1 MYIMSLFSLAKQSKH
16 ILGQSSRMFSMS
28 RSCFDTKTNVHMKE
42 SVMYNYSIYLN
53 FGHLMPGVEN
63 KQIAEV
69 TVKIVDDD
77 DDVIKIDNKV
87 IQRIST
93 NSSDTMFNNIK
104 EAPVTHY
111 TYN

>member
-1 MYIMSLFSLAKQSKH
+1 MSLFSFVKQSKH
-16 ILGQSSRMFSMS
+16 IWGQSSRMFSTCK
-28 RSCFDTKTNVHMKE
+28 SCVDTKTNVSMKE

-77 DDVIKIDNKV
+77 VIKIDNKV
-87 IQRIST
+87 IQSIS
-93 NSSDTMFNNIK
+93 NNGSDVMFKNIK

>member
-1 MYIMSLFSLAKQSKH
+1 MYIMSLFSIAKQSKY
-16 ILGQSSRMFSMS
+16 ILGQSSRMFSMTC
-28 RSCFDTKTNVHMKE
+28 SCFDTKTNVHMKE

-77 DDVIKIDNKV
+77 FTIDNKV
-87 IQRIST
+87 IQPISN
-93 NSSDTMFNNIK
+93 NSGDVMFNNIK
-104 EAPVTHY
+104 EAPVHHY